1 MTLASV
7 YVTFIFI
14 VDNIHGYHNTKRR
27 IGSVLKLST
36 LSPSTK
42 LPRQLII
49 HSSQIK
55 TGSYVWAYTN
65 TIRPTY
71 YQPKWHF
78 LWARFVFLNIQ
89 SRPEGRQ
96 VTTWDFVPSGSL
108 LGVEDE
114 IVTGRLLFR
123 VQTGEIDFA
132 LRLRDYGPIHTEYD
146 TNTNTNTKLK
156 QKLSIRVSAT
166 EIQQQLK

>member
-1 MTLASV
+1 
-7 YVTFIFI
+7 
-14 VDNIHGYHNTKRR
+14 
-27 IGSVLKLST
+27 KLS
-36 LSPSTK
+36 
-42 LPRQLII
+42 
-49 HSSQIK
+49 
-55 TGSYVWAYTN
+55 V
-65 TIRPTY
+65 
-71 YQPKWHF
+71 

-108 LGVEDE
+108 LGGEDE

-132 LRLRDYGPIHTEYD
+132 PRLRDYEPIHTEYD
-146 TNTNTNTKLK
+146 TNTNTKLK

-166 EIQQQLK
+166 EIQQQLKSTEGSNKRKHECTLISGLESRLFFLSVTEKIEDQKLRDTRIVILLMRRGQFGYELLDVSYVRSE